1 MAEHLPS
8 PEDRAALRERAVAA
22 LCTPELAAIV
32 DLVVWAE
39 DGTAYAANHLG
50 RVRWD
55 ADDTRVV
62 EHGTDPIGS
71 EDPMAFLPYE
81 REVADPSPELSTGNA
96 YPYAAAR
103 LRSFFADPERS
114 PDLAIVHTPRH
125 QFLEDGGHVGEHG
138 SLDVIQSRAPLVL
151 SGAGVARRGFVD
163 DHARLVDVGPT
174 LAVLAGVP
182 ADALTD
188 ADGDPLDGRPL
199 TAYLDGRRPRHVV
212 GILWDGATSGDLL
225 HLAETGELPGLA
237 RLLERGTALRGGAV
251 AEFPSVTL
259 TNHTAILTGVGPGRH
274 GVMGNVYFDRATGE
288 TVVPNDETT
297 WHRSGE
303 WLKSSVRTVFE
314 MVNDVVEPAGSPRT
328 ASVNEAIER
337 GADYSTMQVIRSSS
351 TDGAGSLD
359 DMLPDPET
367 SPFLRDH
374 GVPGRPLLPVGR
386 AGRRHRPRPDA
397 PAVGRSGDG
406 AAADLVGAR
415 GDRRRSPRRWPALGD
430 GPRHAA
436 AERRPAGALPR
447 PPRGAGACSTTWR
460 SCSPRTTAS
469 RAAGPRSPGRGPTRS
484 TGWACPTGTKAR
496 GSSTSPADRRCRG
509 GPGPPGAGRDARPRR
524 AGPPGPP
531 PRHP

>member
-1 MAEHLPS
+1 MTQQLPS
-8 PEDRAALRERAVAA
+8 PENRAALRERAVTA

-32 DLVVWAE
+32 DLVVWVE

-50 RVRWD
+50 RVRWA
-55 ADDTRVV
+55 ADDARVV

-125 QFLEDGGHVGEHG
+125 RFLEAGGHIGDHG

-151 SGAGVARRGFVD
+151 SGAGVTHRGFVD

-188 ADGDPLDGRPL
+188 ADGNALDGRPL
-199 TAYLDGRRPRHVV
+199 TAYLDGAQPRHVV
-212 GILWDGATSGDLL
+212 GILWDGAASGDLL

-237 RLLERGTALRGGAV
+237 RLLGRGTALRGGAV

-314 MVNDVVEPAGSPRT
+314 MVNDIVEPAASPRT

-337 GADYSTMQVIRSSS
+337 GADYSTMQLLRAAS

-359 DMLPDPET
+359 DLLPDPEA
-367 SPFLRDH
+367 SPFLESTAFLDDRYFRWGVRVDDIGLDQMLQLWADPATAPRLTWWAHVVTDAGHH
-374 GVPGRPLLPVGR
+374 GG
-386 AGRRHRPRPDA
+386 
-397 PAVGRSGDG
+397 
-406 AAADLVGAR
+406 
-415 GDRRRSPRRWPALGD
+415 
-430 GPRHAA
+430 
-436 AERRPAGALPR
+436 
-447 PPRGAGACSTTWR
+447 
-460 SCSPRTTAS
+460 
-469 RAAGPRSPGRGPTRS
+469 GPRSEMARASLRQSDARLVRFLDHLAERGVLEDVAFLLTADHGFEGSRPEV
-484 TGWACPTGTKAR
+484 TGSW
-496 GSSTSPADRRCRG
+496 TSALEGLGVPYRDE
-509 GPGPPGAGRDARPRR
+509 GPGLVYFTG
-524 AGPPGPP
+524 
-531 PRHP
+531 